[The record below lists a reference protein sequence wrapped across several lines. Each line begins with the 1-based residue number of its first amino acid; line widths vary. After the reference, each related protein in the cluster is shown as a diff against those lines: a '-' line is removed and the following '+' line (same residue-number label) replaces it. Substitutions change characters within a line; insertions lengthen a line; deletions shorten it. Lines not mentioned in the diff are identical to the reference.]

1 MKLIDKVQKL
11 TLIFQDQFMN
21 NQLSWILSFHYDQ
34 NQMTFLIEIEAAISM
49 ISTHINN
56 YSEPRDDITLKNM
69 NGLGRFM
76 RKKISSWKQNDPA
89 FCWFSADNLECLQGL
104 SFNIKNDLRV
114 QNWWLGQN
122 IRAGCWSMTGWLS
135 FPAWWCYSTCPTTDP
150 SD

>member
-76 RKKISSWKQNDPA
+76 LKICGLVKISELDVGRWRVGSPFLLDDATQLVPPQILLTRRAEMKT
-89 FCWFSADNLECLQGL
+89 LKL
-104 SFNIKNDLRV
+104 SFRKRMSGYCTYYDYN
-114 QNWWLGQN
+114 
-122 IRAGCWSMTGWLS
+122 
-135 FPAWWCYSTCPTTDP
+135 
-150 SD
+150 

>member
-21 NQLSWILSFHYDQ
+21 NQLSRILSFHYDQ

-89 FCWFSADNLECLQGL
+89 FC
-104 SFNIKNDLRV
+104 
-114 QNWWLGQN
+114 
-122 IRAGCWSMTGWLS
+122 
-135 FPAWWCYSTCPTTDP
+135 
-150 SD
+150 